1 MKFKGFPTEGI
12 TFLREL
18 KKHNDREWFT
28 PKLDEYKQLVRGPM
42 IELVASLHAAM
53 LGFAPDYVG
62 EPAKCVYRVYRDTRF
77 SKNKTP
83 YKTSTEA
90 LFWHNRLDKN
100 SGGGFYVSISPEQ
113 VAVGGGLYMPDPAR
127 LLAVRQQIAAQ
138 TAAFRATFESKA
150 VRRLMGELQ
159 GEQTKRV
166 PKGFAAD
173 HPAGDLLRRKS
184 FILYTKLDPEI
195 ATSPKLYREI
205 VTRFEAITPFV
216 EFLTRT
222 SAPLPS
228 PSRPGIATSMAIDRE
243 SRLPRERTR
252 RSDRG

>member
-1 MKFKGFPTEGI
+1 MKFKGFPAEGI
-12 TFLREL
+12 AFMREL

-28 PKLDEYKQLVRGPM
+28 PKLDQYKQLVREPM
-42 IELVASLHAAM
+42 VELVASLHAAM
-53 LGFAPDYVG
+53 LRFAPSYVG

-100 SGGGFYVSISPEQ
+100 SSGGFYVSISPEQ
-113 VAVGGGLYMPDPAR
+113 VAVGGGLYMAEPAA

-138 TAAFRATFESKA
+138 TAAFRATFESKT

-166 PKGFAAD
+166 PKGFRADDPAAE
-173 HPAGDLLRRKS
+173 LLRHKS
-184 FILYTKLDPEI
+184 FILYTKLNPDI
-195 ATSPKLYREI
+195 ATTPKLLREI

-216 EFLTRT
+216 EFLDK
-222 SAPLPS
+222 PLL
-228 PSRPGIATSMAIDRE
+228 
-243 SRLPRERTR
+243 RL
-252 RSDRG
+252 

>member
-12 TFLREL
+12 AFLREL

-28 PKLDEYKQLVRGPM
+28 PKLDEYKRLVREPM
-42 IELVASLHAAM
+42 VELVHGLHVEM
-53 LGFAPDYVG
+53 LRFAPAYVG

-100 SGGGFYVSISPEQ
+100 SGGGFFLSISPEH
-113 VAVGGGLYMPDPAR
+113 VAVGGGLYKAEPAA
-127 LLAVRQQIAAQ
+127 LLAVRRQIAAD
-138 TAAFRATFESKA
+138 TPAFRATFESKT

-166 PKGFAAD
+166 PKGFLAE
-173 HPAGDLLRRKS
+173 HPAADLLRHKS
-184 FILYTKLDPEI
+184 FVLYTKLDPAI
-195 ATSPKLYREI
+195 ATTPKLVRE
-205 VTRFEAITPFV
+205 VATRFEAITPFV
-216 EFLTRT
+216 EFLDK
-222 SAPLPS
+222 PLL
-228 PSRPGIATSMAIDRE
+228 
-243 SRLPRERTR
+243 RL
-252 RSDRG
+252 